1 MLVVLGEG
9 TSVRWWLSV
18 TEGVAKGMVV
28 LSWLIEV
35 RVQQTDE
42 RKRKV
47 FVRKCI
53 NISLKVDFVDI
64 L

>member
-1 MLVVLGEG
+1 M
-9 TSVRWWLSV
+9 RWWLSV

-28 LSWLIEV
+28 LSWLMEV
-35 RVQQTDE
+35 WVQQWDE

-53 NISLKVDFVDI
+53 NISLKVDFVDT